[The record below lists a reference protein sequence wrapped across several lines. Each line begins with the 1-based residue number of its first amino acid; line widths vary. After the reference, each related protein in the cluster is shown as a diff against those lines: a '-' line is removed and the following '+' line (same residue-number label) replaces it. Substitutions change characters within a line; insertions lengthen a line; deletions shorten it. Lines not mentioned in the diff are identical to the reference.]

1 MRAWEVLPRKRCVRG
16 RSRTGARA
24 RALAPGPR
32 DRAAE
37 GGRGLR
43 GSYIKLLRQKRTR
56 RRSTEPP
63 GCTWGPSWWHGE
75 AHRCPTCGPQTRSRT
90 ARNSKRRRRM
100 ALSLQSLPSLLHIGY
115 TKSNT
120 GCQHA
125 YSRVRARKCLWS
137 ATPCFYSALDV
148 VEKILRRSHLAS
160 TALVCGAWVE
170 PHTLT
175 QLP

>member
-1 MRAWEVLPRKRCVRG
+1 MTYCNFTFYCNYSWKRNVKCFGHFNVK
-16 RSRTGARA
+16 SQT
-24 RALAPGPR
+24 LPR

-37 GGRGLR
+37 GGSRLR

-148 VEKILRRSHLAS
+148 VEKIPPSVNRTCLW
-160 TALVCGAWVE
+160 GMG
-170 PHTLT
+170 
-175 QLP
+175 